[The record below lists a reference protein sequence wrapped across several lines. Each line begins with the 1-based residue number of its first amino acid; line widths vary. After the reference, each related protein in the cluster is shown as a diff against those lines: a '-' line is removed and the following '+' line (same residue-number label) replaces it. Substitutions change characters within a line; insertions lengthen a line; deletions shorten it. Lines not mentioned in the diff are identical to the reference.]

1 MSKVRVALMVL
12 TMTDLSLLL
21 IPASACWIYGL
32 RARSFRW

>member
-21 IPASACWIYGL
+21 IPASAY
-32 RARSFRW
+32 